1 MIVTPSFRVV
11 LFIAAWVACSI
22 VAAEVP
28 RAEPAEVGLSA
39 EKLARI
45 DALFNEEVKKGELAG
60 IVVLVARHGKVVH
73 LSAIGSADI
82 ARKAKLQT
90 DSIFRLYSMTKAIS
104 ATALMTLY
112 EEGRFQL
119 TQPLS
124 DFIPEFKN
132 LRVLRTPDAAFTDTV
147 ELQRAPTIQDSL
159 RHTTGFTHGIMGDAF
174 DKQYVDANYF
184 GLDVTLTGMM
194 TKLSHVPLRY
204 QPGTRWE
211 YSVGP
216 DIDARLVE
224 ILSGKPFD
232 EYLEEHIFKPLGMQD
247 TAFWLKADKAKRLA
261 TVYSMKKTGKLT
273 ALDAAYGNPS
283 GWVITDPALVNSYSA
298 NHPRKG
304 GSYGLVGTAEDYWR
318 FAQMIL
324 NGGELNGVRVLG
336 PRTVQYMLSD
346 QLKALKLDVGPGM
359 SFGLGFG
366 LITDPAGVGYISS
379 AGNALW
385 SGAAATEFRIDPKE
399 DLVLIA
405 MTQHFDVPAAMAIM
419 PQISAIVYGAIEK

>member
-1 MIVTPSFRVV
+1 MIANKLFRAVFFV
-11 LFIAAWVACSI
+11 AAWVACS
-22 VAAEVP
+22 VTTADVP
-28 RAEPAEVGLSA
+28 RAAPAEVGLSA

-45 DALFNEEVKKGELAG
+45 DTLFDEEVKKGELAG

-73 LSAIGSADI
+73 LSATGNADI
-82 ARKAKLQT
+82 ARRTNLQT

-104 ATALMTLY
+104 ATALMMLY

-132 LRVLRTPDAAFTDTV
+132 LRVLKTPDAAFTDTV

-159 RHTTGFTHGIMGDAF
+159 RHTAGFTHGIMGDAF
-174 DKQYVDANYF
+174 DKQYIDANYF
-184 GLDVTLTGMM
+184 GLDVTLAGMM
-194 TKLSHVPLRY
+194 TKLSHLPLHY

-224 ILSGKPFD
+224 ILSGKSFD
-232 EYLEEHIFKPLGMQD
+232 DYLEQRIFKPLGMQD
-247 TAFWLKADKAKRLA
+247 TGFSVKPDKAKRLA

-283 GWVITDPALVNSYSA
+283 GWVITDPTLVNSYTA

-324 NGGELNGVRVLG
+324 NGGELNGVRILG
-336 PRTVQYMLSD
+336 PRTVHYMLSD
-346 QLKALKLDVGPGM
+346 QLQSLKLNVAPGM

-366 LITDPAGVGYISS
+366 LITDPAGVGS
-379 AGNALW
+379 AGSPGTAFW
-385 SGAAATEFRIDPKE
+385 SGAAATEFRIDPQE

-405 MTQHFDVPAAMAIM
+405 MTQHFDTPAAAAIM